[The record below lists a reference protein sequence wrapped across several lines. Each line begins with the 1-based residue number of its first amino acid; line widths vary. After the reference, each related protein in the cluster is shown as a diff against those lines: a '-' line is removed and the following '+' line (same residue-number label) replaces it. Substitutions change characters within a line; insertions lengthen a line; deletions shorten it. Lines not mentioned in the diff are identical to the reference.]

1 MAPLYHHFEQQ
12 LRVWLRR
19 GCPAHIQHNSVCF
32 FCPVSGQTKLLGG
45 QFRTKVVRVKK
56 CVFFVRNGDYDS
68 YMLKF
73 EHKRYLMEKDDII
86 VEIVLSAYCKAH
98 YSCVDSCN
106 FLEIISDLTLIRGN
120 KKIFCFGTWKSKLN
134 EFPMY
139 FHQTKIFLFVELNKG

>member
-1 MAPLYHHFEQQ
+1 MAPTRNLF
-12 LRVWLRR
+12 
-19 GCPAHIQHNSVCF
+19 ANSVCF

-120 KKIFCFGTWKSKLN
+120 KKIFCFGT
-134 EFPMY
+134 
-139 FHQTKIFLFVELNKG
+139 